1 MSSELFNKTATPFT
15 AGLFLV
21 SAVSGIAL
29 FFHFGGPYFHGMHEW
44 LSMVLLLPFVLHVWK
59 NWTPF
64 VGYFR
69 RGWLVLP
76 LGLSVAAAVA
86 FAVPALTGAE
96 RGGNPV
102 RQAVRLITGAKLT
115 DLAPLL
121 KRSPDEVATQLRNAG
136 YTVSSN
142 GQTLAEI
149 AAASGRDPRAILH
162 AVMRT
167 AKRR

>member
-1 MSSELFNKTATPFT
+1 MSSELFNKYATPFT
-15 AGLFLV
+15 VGLFLV

-44 LSMVLLLPFVLHVWK
+44 LSMLLLLPFALHVWK

-64 VGYFR
+64 VRYFR
-69 RGWLVLP
+69 RGWLVIP
-76 LGLSVAAAVA
+76 LGLSILAAAA
-86 FAVPALTGAE
+86 FTAPALTGANG
-96 RGGNPV
+96 GGNPA
-102 RQAVRLITGAKLT
+102 RQAIRLITDAKLT

-121 KRSPDEVATQLRNAG
+121 KRSPDEVATQLRGAG

-142 GQTLAEI
+142 DQTLIEI
-149 AAASGRDPRAILH
+149 AEASGREPRAILH

-167 AKRR
+167 VRRH